1 VNATTRFYI
10 GFFFVL
16 ALVIAVAYYAGLRA
30 GVASVA
36 HEVRTRQAA
45 P

>member
-1 VNATTRFYI
+1 MNATTRFYI

-16 ALVIAVAYYAGLRA
+16 ALVIAVSYDAGLHA
-30 GVASVA
+30 GIASVT

>member
-16 ALVIAVAYYAGLRA
+16 ALVIAVSYYAGVRA
-30 GVASVA
+30 GVASVS
-36 HEVRTRQAA
+36 HEVRSRQAA